1 MTTSPDVPL
10 QQASS
15 LRDAIEVLRERGL
28 RVSKPRRLLLGALF
42 DADRPVSAEQL
53 ARRLA
58 LDAASVHRNL
68 ETLERNGL
76 VRHVHLGHSPG
87 LYAPARGGEREYIC
101 CERCGAATALE
112 PEELDPVRRLIKQR
126 YGYEPR
132 FSHFPIVGVCAA
144 CAARGSE
151 RR

>member
-15 LRDAIEVLRERGL
+15 LPDAIEILRERGL

-42 DADRPVSAEQL
+42 ETDRPVSAEQL

-68 ETLERNGL
+68 ETLERTGL

-87 LYAPARGGEREYIC
+87 LYAASRGGEREYIC
-101 CERCGAATALE
+101 CERCGSATALATK
-112 PEELDPVRRLIKQR
+112 ELDPVRRRIKQR
-126 YGYEPR
+126 YGYEAR
-132 FSHFPIVGVCAA
+132 FSHFPIVGLCAD
-144 CAARGSE
+144 CASREAR
-151 RR
+151 R